1 MIEINNFSNL
11 SGLPSSVDTSK
22 LLTGFSVS
30 GTKLKSNTISHSE
43 TTSGYMKVTL
53 ATAGTVTINYTISS
67 EPSYDFGACW
77 ITNSVTVPANTSTAN
92 RILYTSGASTSTVT
106 KSLTAGTWYIHFKY
120 FKDAS
125 SSRNDD
131 CLYINSIT
139 LPIDMDRHFM
149 KINGA
154 WVPSKTKYAKIN
166 GAWVQA
172 KSLYAKVNGAWVK
185 SY

>member
-1 MIEINNFSNL
+1 MIEINDFSNL

-77 ITNSVTVPANTSTAN
+77 ITSTTTVPANTSTTD
-92 RILYTSGASTSTVT
+92 RILYVSGASSGTVT

-131 CLYINSIT
+131 CLYIDSIS
-139 LPIDMDRHFM
+139 LPVDMDRHFM

-154 WVPSKTKYAKIN
+154 WVTSKTKYAKIN
-166 GAWVQA
+166 GAWVTS
-172 KSLYAKVNGAWVK
+172 KTKYAKINGAWVK

>member
-1 MIEINNFSNL
+1 MIEINDFSNL

-30 GTKLKSNTISHSE
+30 GTKLKSNTIKRKE

-67 EPSYDFGACW
+67 EPNYDYGACW
-77 ITNSVTVPANTSTAN
+77 ITDSATVPANTSTTN

-131 CLYINSIT
+131 CLYINSIS
-139 LPIDMDRHFM
+139 LPVDMDRHFM

-154 WVPSKTKYAKIN
+154 WV
-166 GAWVQA
+166 QA
-172 KSLYAKVNGAWVK
+172 KNLYAKVNGAWVK